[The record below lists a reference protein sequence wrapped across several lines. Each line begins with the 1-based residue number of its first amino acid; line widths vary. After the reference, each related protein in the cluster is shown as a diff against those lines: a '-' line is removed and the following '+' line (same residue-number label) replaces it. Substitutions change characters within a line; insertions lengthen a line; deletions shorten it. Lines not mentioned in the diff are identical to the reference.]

1 MKDIERTEING
12 STGLDAAPD
21 AGLTGSTG
29 FTGSTGGLEGFNT
42 SPNRS
47 FSIIHT
53 KQGGAIVSNQDNQ
66 EDDPHP

>member
-21 AGLTGSTG
+21 TGLTGSTG
-29 FTGSTGGLEGFNT
+29 FTGSTGGLEGFNC
-42 SPNRS
+42 SPNKS
-47 FSIIHT
+47 YSILFT
-53 KQGGAIVSNQDNQ
+53 KEGGALVSNQDNE